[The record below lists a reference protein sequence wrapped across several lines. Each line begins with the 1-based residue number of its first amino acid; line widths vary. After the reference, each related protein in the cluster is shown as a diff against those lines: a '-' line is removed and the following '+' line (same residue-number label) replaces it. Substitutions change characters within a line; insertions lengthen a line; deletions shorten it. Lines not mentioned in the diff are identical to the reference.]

1 MLALPT
7 LNRLYPVGALLRR
20 TQLQKLELPT

>member
-7 LNRLYPVGALLRR
+7 PNRLYPMGALLRR

>member
-7 LNRLYPVGALLRR
+7 LNHLYPMGALLRR

>member
-7 LNRLYPVGALLRR
+7 PNRLCPAGASLRR
-20 TQLQKLELPT
+20 TQLHKLELPI

>member
-7 LNRLYPVGALLRR
+7 PNRLYPMGAPLRR
-20 TQLQKLELPT
+20 TQLQKLELPI